1 MRTADLALYAD
12 VLAAKA
18 ARADAAL
25 ERARNALRQ
34 ATIERAARV
43 ALDPPTR
50 ERLER
55 LGALTRCDAR
65 RLRIEV
71 VELTADLAALRELQG
86 WAEARLA
93 EAGEPAAPGDT
104 DTDTSFGDELRV
116 SAARSRAADES
127 AR

>member
-1 MRTADLALYAD
+1 MC
-12 VLAAKA
+12 
-18 ARADAAL
+18 RAG
-25 ERARNALRQ
+25 RAR
-34 ATIERAARV
+34 
-43 ALDPPTR
+43 PPTL

-55 LGALTRCDAR
+55 LGALARGDAR